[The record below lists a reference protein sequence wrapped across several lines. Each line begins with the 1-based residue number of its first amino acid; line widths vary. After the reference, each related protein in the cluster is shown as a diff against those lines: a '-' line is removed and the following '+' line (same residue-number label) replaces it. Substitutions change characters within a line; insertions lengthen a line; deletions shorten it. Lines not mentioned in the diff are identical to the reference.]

1 MVMRSS
7 TTSPVG
13 DVRELSDDRDAMGR
27 RSGGPSMSERNVS
40 EQANTRPRVVSV
52 PLEAAPAAG
61 PRFAPQNEARPQ
73 AAPQPLMA
81 ASQPVPVESAGMG
94 GRLPDGGGNAT
105 MKQRSVF
112 EGARGAG
119 SPVRQVKLMNTA
131 PMLNQLQVVQAAQA
145 HAPQAQPQQAPAAA
159 PERAYAVAQPELG
172 DERSSAPSEGTE
184 IQRQLPP
191 EGMARREAQ
200 QLADAL
206 SGAIDRARE
215 ALAGGERW
223 YGLDEAALG
232 EASRARDYLANFA
245 HNAGAADRTDPARLS
260 PRVLGSVE
268 RVLEFRM
275 AQEKAGGSN
284 ALAIVVGVIVIG
296 GIALLVAHNV

>member
-13 DVRELSDDRDAMGR
+13 DVRELSEDRDASGR

-81 ASQPVPVESAGMG
+81 SSQPVPVESAGIG

-119 SPVRQVKLMNTA
+119 SPVRQVKLMNNA

-145 HAPQAQPQQAPAAA
+145 HAPQPQQAPAAA
-159 PERAYAVAQPELG
+159 TERAYAVAQPELG
-172 DERSSAPSEGTE
+172 DERSAAPARETE

-206 SGAIDRARE
+206 SGAIDHARE
-215 ALAGGERW
+215 ALSGGERW
-223 YGLDEAALG
+223 YGLDEAALA

-275 AQEKAGGSN
+275 AQEKSGGSN
-284 ALAIVVGVIVIG
+284 TLAIVVGVIVIG